1 MYLNIEQRKRPKAE
15 VVENITL
22 LKRNEQSI
30 YKPSDLWAI
39 EDDLLFLK
47 YCPTVRE
54 KCYHTISRDLSCV
67 QYEILNLKLKGH
79 QLQK

>member
-1 MYLNIEQRKRPKAE
+1 MYFNIEQRKRPKAE

-22 LKRNEQSI
+22 LKRKEQSI
-30 YKPSDLWAI
+30 YKLSDLWTI

-54 KCYHTISRDLSCV
+54 NAII
-67 QYEILNLKLKGH
+67 QYPEI
-79 QLQK
+79 